1 MKALTKKEIDEIWDH
16 VPSSIIKKVFVTKE
30 NATEYLYSVFG
41 FGSTP
46 TKLSDQQT
54 LSDVLNNI
62 LSGKK
67 LSGPTL
73 INIYDFKITN
83 GHVFVD
89 FGETHENPGN
99 CAQQNNNMNQVLDIN
114 DDVIFKILGLYSNIL
129 VIGESFFHMRKPTK
143 ESYEKMFSAMLGNGG
158 ADGVFPLNSCNLD
171 NNSNI
176 CKKSHSKMLMRYRI
190 VRCIIHYIILCIPSG
205 KVRER
210 LIDIDSRIYDIDPRE
225 DFPMKPP
232 DQIFPSNASS
242 KQINDNLIK
251 NLQNINDK
259 KFNHFITTKIPLF
272 GYLEGKDI
280 FNTCYINNINELL
293 NIKNNI
299 LELIQD
305 KRMDRQELKNLY
317 ARVFFES
324 YDIIKCKV
332 LTIWLSQN
340 DFLGMIH
347 VGGSM
352 HNFITEQ
359 KLSNQIANHFTIS
372 RIGDRLTN
380 NACMR
385 F

>member
-1 MKALTKKEIDEIWDH
+1 MKALQKSEIDEIWNH
-16 VPSSIIKKVFVTKE
+16 VPSGIIKKFFGTKE

-46 TKLSDQQT
+46 SELSNQQT
-54 LSDVLNNI
+54 LSYVLNNI

-73 INIYDFKITN
+73 INIYTFNSKN

-114 DDVIFKILGLYSNIL
+114 DDVIFKILGMYSNVL
-129 VIGESFFHMRKPTK
+129 VIGESFFHMRKTTK
-143 ESYEKMFSAMLGNGG
+143 EDYEKMFRIMGNE
-158 ADGVFPLNSCNLD
+158 ANGVFPLNSCNLD
-171 NNSNI
+171 NSSNA

-190 VRCIIHYIILCIPSG
+190 VRCIIHYIILCIPKG

-225 DFPMKPP
+225 DFPLKPP
-232 DQIFPSNASS
+232 DKVFPNNASN
-242 KQINDNLIK
+242 KQIIDSLNE
-251 NLQNINDK
+251 NLQNIDDK
-259 KFNHFITTKIPLF
+259 KFNHFITTKMPLY
-272 GYLEGKDI
+272 GYLKGKDD
-280 FNTCYINNINELL
+280 FSACYINNIDEILG
-293 NIKNNI
+293 IKNNI
-299 LELIQD
+299 LALIQD
-305 KRMDRQELKNLY
+305 TRIDKQELKNLY

-324 YDIIKCKV
+324 YDIIKCKL
-332 LTIWLSQN
+332 LTTWLSQN
-340 DFLGMIH
+340 DFLGVIH
-347 VGGSM
+347 IGGSM

-359 KLSNQIANHFTIS
+359 KLSNQIANHYTIS